1 MDRSRSRSTRSS
13 KTCWR
18 AAKGALSSSGAN
30 AAVGT
35 VLDDADASACEGGGV
50 GVPPGNDNAE
60 VAEVWCNP
68 ASLSVRAGV
77 IVPESVWEWF
87 NFSARD
93 GDVRVLPSN
102 SEGLGVERRGGD
114 EDSEVMPSLSCIL

>member
-35 VLDDADASACEGGGV
+35 VLDDADASACGGGGV
-50 GVPPGNDNAE
+50 GVPPGNDDSE
-60 VAEVWCNP
+60 VTEVRCNP
-68 ASLSVRAGV
+68 ASLSVWAGV
-77 IVPESVWEWF
+77 IVPESVWERF
-87 NFSARD
+87 DLSTRD
-93 GDVRVLPSN
+93 DGIRVLPSR
-102 SEGLGVERRGGD
+102 SEGLEEKR
-114 EDSEVMPSLSCIL
+114 